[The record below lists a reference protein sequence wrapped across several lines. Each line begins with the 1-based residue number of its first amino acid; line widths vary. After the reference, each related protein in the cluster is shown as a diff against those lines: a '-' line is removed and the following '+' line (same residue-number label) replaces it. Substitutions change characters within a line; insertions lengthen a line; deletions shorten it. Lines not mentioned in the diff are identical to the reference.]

1 MSSPKINPTA
11 ASLLGFLHGGAMT
24 GWDLDQAVRATISN
38 FWNVTRSQVYR
49 ELRTLS
55 ELGFVEVGETG
66 PRERQP
72 YSITPAGRQAFSEW
86 IARDPGAP
94 IIRIP
99 LLLTVFFADHL
110 PPGRLAEI
118 AAAERDG
125 HMQALAEFRELHERF
140 RDEAPFVAQVVRFG
154 IGYHELVLRWL
165 EDLPTGEGDD
175 VIR

>member
-1 MSSPKINPTA
+1 MSSPSINPTA
-11 ASLLGFLHGGAMT
+11 ASLLGFLHKEAMT

-55 ELGFVEVGETG
+55 ALGLVEVGETG

-72 YSITPAGRQAFSEW
+72 YSITPAGRRAFAEW

-118 AAAERDG
+118 AESERKG
-125 HMQALAEFRELHERF
+125 HVQALAQFRAMHERC
-140 RDEAPFVAQVVRFG
+140 REEAPFVAEVVRFG

-165 EDLPTGEGDD
+165 EGLPDGEDD
-175 VIR
+175 GVVR